1 MRHRRF
7 VFIPLAGLLVVLAVG
22 AFWRESKTPSAASNG
37 PGRSPGG
44 GRSVAFPVK
53 VEPVSTRT
61 VEYAISAVGSVEAF
75 EIVQVTARVPG
86 AVEKIVFREGD
97 NVKKGQ
103 TLVEIEPERYRLAT
117 EEAKAS
123 LEKAKASLAEAE
135 AGRDRRQGANDKTP
149 GLIPGEEIS
158 AWNTRV
164 ATAQAEVG
172 AAQAALELAQ
182 RNARDARAQAP
193 FAGTIQS
200 RNVQTGQ
207 YVEPGALL
215 TTLVRRDPL
224 LVRCQIPEADASRV
238 APGMVARFM
247 VRNDKT
253 EHHARIVAVAGSADL
268 TSRMVPVTAEV
279 TDGGAELRPGAFA
292 EITIPV
298 GSKTEATVAPETAIR
313 PSERGFLAYV
323 VRNGVAEE
331 RVLSLGLRTPDG
343 MVEVR
348 NGLAPNDSLVVRG
361 AEALRNGAAVRIV
374 SDGESMQTGGATPG
388 KSS

>member
-1 MRHRRF
+1 M
-7 VFIPLAGLLVVLAVG
+7 
-22 AFWRESKTPSAASNG
+22 
-37 PGRSPGG
+37 
-44 GRSVAFPVK
+44 AFPVQ
-53 VEPVSTRT
+53 VQPVSTRT

-86 AVEKIVFREGD
+86 AVEKIDFREGD

-117 EEAKAS
+117 EEAKAN

-158 AWNTRV
+158 AWTTRV
-164 ATAQAEVG
+164 ATAEAEVG
-172 AAQAALELAQ
+172 AAQAGLELAQ

-193 FAGTIQS
+193 FAGTIQT

-224 LVRCQIPEADASRV
+224 LLRAQIPEGDASHL
-238 APGMVARFM
+238 APGMIARFK
-247 VRNDKT
+247 VRNEAT
-253 EHHARIVAVAGSADL
+253 EHKARIVAVAGSADL
-268 TSRMVPVTAEV
+268 TSRMVALTAEV
-279 TDGGAELRPGAFA
+279 MDGGPELRPGAFA
-292 EITIPV
+292 EVTIPV
-298 GSKTEATVAPETAIR
+298 GSKAEAIVAPETAIR

-323 VRNGVAEE
+323 VHNGVAEE
-331 RVLSLGLRTPDG
+331 RVLTLGLRTADG

-348 NGLAPNDSLVVRG
+348 SGLSLTDSLVVRG
-361 AEALRNGAAVRIV
+361 AEALRNGAAVRV
-374 SDGESMQTGGATPG
+374 VTADESTPRVNAPAG
-388 KSS
+388 NGP

>member
-1 MRHRRF
+1 
-7 VFIPLAGLLVVLAVG
+7 
-22 AFWRESKTPSAASNG
+22 
-37 PGRSPGG
+37 
-44 GRSVAFPVK
+44 VAFPVK
-53 VEPVSTRT
+53 VQVVSTRT

-86 AVEKIVFREGD
+86 AVEKIQFREGD

-117 EEAKAS
+117 EEANAA

-158 AWNTRV
+158 AWTTRV
-164 ATAQAEVG
+164 ATAKAEVG
-172 AAQAALELAQ
+172 AAQAGVELAE
-182 RNARDARAQAP
+182 RNARDARAEAP

-207 YVEPGALL
+207 YVERGALL

-224 LVRCQIPEADASRV
+224 LVRCQIPESDASHV
-238 APGMVARFM
+238 SPGMTARFT
-247 VRNDKT
+247 VRNDQT
-253 EHHARIVAVAGSADL
+253 EHHAKIVAVAGSADL
-268 TSRMVPVTAEV
+268 TSRMVPITAEV
-279 TDGGAELRPGAFA
+279 TDGGPELRPGSFA

-298 GSKTEATVAPETAIR
+298 GSKAEATVAPETAIR

-331 RVLSLGLRTPDG
+331 RVLTLGLRTPDG

-348 NGLAPNDSLVVRG
+348 SGLSLNDSLVVRG

-374 SDGESMQTGGATPG
+374 SEGESAGQKGTASGTGP
-388 KSS
+388 

>member
-1 MRHRRF
+1 MRQRRS
-7 VFIPLAGLLVVLAVG
+7 VFLSLLGLLVVLAIG
-22 AFWRESKTPSAASNG
+22 AFWRESRTTSAAPTG
-37 PGRSPGG
+37 RKPGA
-44 GRSVAFPVK
+44 GRIAAFPVK
-53 VEPVSTRT
+53 VEPVATRT

-75 EIVQVTARVPG
+75 EIVQVTARVAG
-86 AVEKIVFREGD
+86 AVEKIQFREGD
-97 NVKKGQ
+97 NVRKGQ

-117 EEAKAS
+117 EEANAE

-158 AWNTRV
+158 AWSTRV

-172 AAQAALELAQ
+172 AAQAALELSQ
-182 RNARDARAQAP
+182 RNARDARPEAP

-207 YVEPGALL
+207 YVTPGTLL

-224 LVRCQIPEADASRV
+224 LIRCQIPEGDASHLST
-238 APGMVARFM
+238 GMGVRFT
-247 VRNDKT
+247 VRNGQT

-279 TDGGAELRPGAFA
+279 TDSGPELRPGAFA

-298 GSKTEATVAPETAIR
+298 GSKAEATVAPETAIR

-331 RVLSLGLRTPDG
+331 RVLTLGLRTPDG
-343 MVEVR
+343 MVEVKS
-348 NGLAPNDSLVVRG
+348 GLSPIDSLVVRG
-361 AEALRNGAAVRIV
+361 AEALRNGAKVRV
-374 SDGESMQTGGATPG
+374 VTEADSTQQPPPAPG
-388 KSS
+388 KGS

>member
-7 VFIPLAGLLVVLAVG
+7 VIVPLLGLLVVLAIG
-22 AFWRESKTPSAASNG
+22 AFWRESKTPSGAPKGAG
-37 PGRSPGG
+37 HTQGRM
-44 GRSVAFPVK
+44 VAFPVK
-53 VEPVSTRT
+53 VETVSTRT
-61 VEYAISAVGSVEAF
+61 VEYAITAVGSVEAF

-86 AVEKIVFREGD
+86 AIEKIHFREGD

-103 TLVEIEPERYRLAT
+103 TLAEIEPERYRLAS
-117 EEAKAS
+117 EEAKAA

-135 AGRDRRQGANDKTP
+135 VGRDRRQGANEKTP

-158 AWNTRV
+158 AWSTRV

-172 AAQAALELAQ
+172 AAEAAMELAQ
-182 RNARDARAQAP
+182 RNARDARAEAP

-207 YVEPGALL
+207 YVAPGALL

-224 LVRCQIPEADASRV
+224 LVRCQIPESDAAHVS
-238 APGMVARFM
+238 PGMVVRFT
-247 VRNDKT
+247 VRNDQK

-279 TDGGAELRPGAFA
+279 SDGGPELRPGAFA

-298 GSKTEATVAPETAIR
+298 GSKAEATVAPETAIR

-331 RVLSLGLRTPDG
+331 RVLTLGLRTPDG

-348 NGLAPNDSLVVRG
+348 SGLALNDSLVVRG
-361 AEALRNGAAVRIV
+361 AEALRSGAAVRIV
-374 SDGESMQTGGATPG
+374 TDAEPVQKSGAPSG
-388 KSS
+388 SGS

>member
-1 MRHRRF
+1 
-7 VFIPLAGLLVVLAVG
+7 
-22 AFWRESKTPSAASNG
+22 
-37 PGRSPGG
+37 
-44 GRSVAFPVK
+44 
-53 VEPVSTRT
+53 
-61 VEYAISAVGSVEAF
+61 
-75 EIVQVTARVPG
+75 
-86 AVEKIVFREGD
+86 VEKIQFREGD
-97 NVKKGQ
+97 NVRKGQ

-117 EEAKAS
+117 EEAKAT

-158 AWNTRV
+158 AWTTRV

-172 AAQAALELAQ
+172 FAQAGLELAQ
-182 RNARDARAQAP
+182 RNARDARAEAP

-224 LVRCQIPEADASRV
+224 LVRCQIPESDASHLT
-238 APGMVARFM
+238 PGMMARFT
-247 VRNDKT
+247 VRNDQT
-253 EHHARIVAVAGSADL
+253 QHHARIVAVAGSADL

-279 TDGGAELRPGAFA
+279 TDPGPELRPGAFA

-298 GSKTEATVAPETAIR
+298 GSKAEATVAPETAIR

-323 VRNGVAEE
+323 VRNGMAEE
-331 RVLSLGLRTPDG
+331 RVLTLGLRTPDG
-343 MVEVR
+343 MVEVKS
-348 NGLAPNDSLVVRG
+348 GLAMGDSLVVRG

-374 SDGESMQTGGATPG
+374 PDGESVQTGGT
-388 KSS
+388 SSGTGS

>member
-1 MRHRRF
+1 MRQRRF
-7 VFIPLAGLLVVLAVG
+7 IIFPLLGLLIVLVIG
-22 AFWRESKTPSAASNG
+22 SIWRESKTTPVATRAK
-37 PGRSPGG
+37 GG
-44 GRSVAFPVK
+44 GRMVAFPVK
-53 VEPVSTRT
+53 AEPVSTRT

-75 EIVQVTARVPG
+75 EIVQVTARVRG
-86 AVEKIVFREGD
+86 AVEKIQFREGD

-117 EEAKAS
+117 EEAKAT

-158 AWNTRV
+158 AWTTRV

-172 AAQAALELAQ
+172 FAQAGLELAQ
-182 RNARDARAQAP
+182 RNARDARAEAP

-224 LVRCQIPEADASRV
+224 LVRCQIPESDASHLT
-238 APGMVARFM
+238 PGMMARFT
-247 VRNDKT
+247 VRNDQT
-253 EHHARIVAVAGSADL
+253 QHHARIVAVAGSADL

-279 TDGGAELRPGAFA
+279 TDPGPELRPGAFA

-298 GSKTEATVAPETAIR
+298 GSKAEATVAPETAIR

-323 VRNGVAEE
+323 VRNGMAEE
-331 RVLSLGLRTPDG
+331 RVLTLGLRTPDG
-343 MVEVR
+343 MVEVKS
-348 NGLAPNDSLVVRG
+348 GLAMGDSLVVRG

-374 SDGESMQTGGATPG
+374 PDGESVQTGGT
-388 KSS
+388 SSGTGS

>member
-1 MRHRRF
+1 M
-7 VFIPLAGLLVVLAVG
+7 
-22 AFWRESKTPSAASNG
+22 
-37 PGRSPGG
+37 
-44 GRSVAFPVK
+44 AFPVK

-61 VEYAISAVGSVEAF
+61 VEYAITAVGSVEAF

-86 AVEKIVFREGD
+86 AVEKIQFREGD

-117 EEAKAS
+117 EEAKAAV
-123 LEKAKASLAEAE
+123 EKAKASLAEAE

-172 AAQAALELAQ
+172 AADAALELAQ

-207 YVEPGALL
+207 YVTPGNLL

-224 LVRCQIPEADASRV
+224 LVRCQIPESDA
-238 APGMVARFM
+238 AHITPGMVARFT
-247 VRNDKT
+247 VRNVQK

-279 TDGGAELRPGAFA
+279 TDGGPELRPGAFA

-298 GSKTEATVAPETAIR
+298 GSKTEATVAPEAAIR

-323 VRNGVAEE
+323 VRNGTAEE
-331 RVLSLGLRTPDG
+331 RVLTLGLRTPDG
-343 MVEVR
+343 MVEVK
-348 NGLAPNDSLVVRG
+348 NGLSSTDSLVVRG
-361 AEALRNGAAVRIV
+361 AEALRNGAKVRIV
-374 SDGESMQTGGATPG
+374 TEADSTGQQPPVPG
-388 KSS
+388 KTS

>member
-1 MRHRRF
+1 
-7 VFIPLAGLLVVLAVG
+7 LLGLLVVLVIG
-22 AFWRESKTPSAASNG
+22 ALWHESKTPSTASSSKA
-37 PGRSPGG
+37 PGR
-44 GRSVAFPVK
+44 GRMMAFPVK

-86 AVEKIVFREGD
+86 AIERIQFREGD

-103 TLVEIEPERYRLAT
+103 TLIEIEPERYQLAT
-117 EEAKAS
+117 EEAKAA

-158 AWNTRV
+158 AWSTRV
-164 ATAQAEVG
+164 TTAQAEVG
-172 AAQAALELAQ
+172 AAEAGLELAK
-182 RNARDARAQAP
+182 RNARDARAEAP

-207 YVEPGALL
+207 YVAPGALL

-224 LVRCQIPEADASRV
+224 LVRCQIPEGDAAHV
-238 APGMVARFM
+238 TPGMVARFT
-247 VRNDKT
+247 VRNDQR

-268 TSRMVPVTAEV
+268 TSRMVPITAEV
-279 TDGGAELRPGAFA
+279 TDSGPELRPGAFA

-298 GSKTEATVAPETAIR
+298 GSKAEATVAPETAIR

-331 RVLSLGLRTPDG
+331 RVLTLGLRTPDG

-348 NGLAPNDSLVVRG
+348 NGLSPNDSLVVRG
-361 AEALRNGAAVRIV
+361 AEALRNGAKVRVVTEGEAVQ
-374 SDGESMQTGGATPG
+374 QTPTAPG
-388 KSS
+388 NGS

>member
-1 MRHRRF
+1 MRQRRF
-7 VFIPLAGLLVVLAVG
+7 IIFPLLGLLIVLVIG
-22 AFWRESKTPSAASNG
+22 SIWRESKTTPVATRAK
-37 PGRSPGG
+37 GG
-44 GRSVAFPVK
+44 GRMVAFPVK
-53 VEPVSTRT
+53 AEPVSTRT

-75 EIVQVTARVPG
+75 EIVQVTARVRG
-86 AVEKIVFREGD
+86 AVEKIQFREGD
-97 NVKKGQ
+97 NVRKGQ

-117 EEAKAS
+117 EEAKAT

-158 AWNTRV
+158 AWTTRV

-172 AAQAALELAQ
+172 FAQAGLELAQ
-182 RNARDARAQAP
+182 RNARDARAEAP

-224 LVRCQIPEADASRV
+224 LVRCQIPESDASHLTT
-238 APGMVARFM
+238 GMMARFT
-247 VRNDKT
+247 VRNDQT
-253 EHHARIVAVAGSADL
+253 QHHARIVAVAGSADL

-279 TDGGAELRPGAFA
+279 TDPGPELRPGAFA

-298 GSKTEATVAPETAIR
+298 GSKAEATVAPETAIR

-323 VRNGVAEE
+323 VRNGMAEE
-331 RVLSLGLRTPDG
+331 RVLTLGLRTPDG
-343 MVEVR
+343 MVEVKS
-348 NGLAPNDSLVVRG
+348 GLAMGDSLVVRG

-374 SDGESMQTGGATPG
+374 PDGESVQTGGT
-388 KSS
+388 SSGTGS

>member
-1 MRHRRF
+1 VRQRRF
-7 VFIPLAGLLVVLAVG
+7 IIFPLLGLLIVLVIG
-22 AFWRESKTPSAASNG
+22 SIWRESKTTPVATRAK
-37 PGRSPGG
+37 GG
-44 GRSVAFPVK
+44 GRMVAFPVK
-53 VEPVSTRT
+53 AEPVSTRT

-75 EIVQVTARVPG
+75 EIVQVTARVRG
-86 AVEKIVFREGD
+86 AVEKIQFREGD
-97 NVKKGQ
+97 NVRKGQ

-117 EEAKAS
+117 EEAKAT

-158 AWNTRV
+158 AWTTRV

-172 AAQAALELAQ
+172 FAQAGLELAQ
-182 RNARDARAQAP
+182 RNARDARAEAP

-224 LVRCQIPEADASRV
+224 LVRCQIPESDASHLT
-238 APGMVARFM
+238 PGMMARFT
-247 VRNDKT
+247 VRNDQT
-253 EHHARIVAVAGSADL
+253 QHHARIVAVAGSADL

-279 TDGGAELRPGAFA
+279 TDPGPELRPGAFA

-298 GSKTEATVAPETAIR
+298 GSKAEATVAPETAIR

-323 VRNGVAEE
+323 VRNGMAEE
-331 RVLSLGLRTPDG
+331 RVLTLGLRTPDG
-343 MVEVR
+343 MVEVKS
-348 NGLAPNDSLVVRG
+348 GLAMGDSLVVRG

-374 SDGESMQTGGATPG
+374 PDGESVQTGGT
-388 KSS
+388 SSGTGS

>member
-1 MRHRRF
+1 MRQRRF
-7 VFIPLAGLLVVLAVG
+7 IIFPLLGLLIVLVIG
-22 AFWRESKTPSAASNG
+22 SIWRESKTTPVATRAK
-37 PGRSPGG
+37 GG
-44 GRSVAFPVK
+44 GRMVAFPVK
-53 VEPVSTRT
+53 AEPVSTRT

-75 EIVQVTARVPG
+75 EIVQVTARVRG
-86 AVEKIVFREGD
+86 AVEKIQFREGD
-97 NVKKGQ
+97 NVRKGQ

-117 EEAKAS
+117 EEAKAT

-158 AWNTRV
+158 AWTTRV

-172 AAQAALELAQ
+172 FAQAGLELAQ
-182 RNARDARAQAP
+182 RNARDARAEAP

-224 LVRCQIPEADASRV
+224 LVRCQIPESDASHLT
-238 APGMVARFM
+238 PGMMARFT
-247 VRNDKT
+247 VRNDQT
-253 EHHARIVAVAGSADL
+253 QHHARIVAVAGSADL

-279 TDGGAELRPGAFA
+279 TDPGPELRPGAFA

-298 GSKTEATVAPETAIR
+298 GSKAEATVAPETAIR

-323 VRNGVAEE
+323 VRNGMAEE
-331 RVLSLGLRTPDG
+331 RVLTLGLRTPDG
-343 MVEVR
+343 MVEVKS
-348 NGLAPNDSLVVRG
+348 GLAMGDSLVVRG

-374 SDGESMQTGGATPG
+374 PDGESVQTGGT
-388 KSS
+388 SSGTGS

>member
-1 MRHRRF
+1 MRDRRF
-7 VFIPLAGLLVVLAVG
+7 VILPLLGLLVVLAIG
-22 AFWRESKTPSAASNG
+22 GLWRESKTPSATPKGA
-37 PGRSPGG
+37 GRTQGA
-44 GRSVAFPVK
+44 VAFPVK
-53 VEPVSTRT
+53 VETISTRT
-61 VEYAISAVGSVEAF
+61 VEYAITAVGSVEAF

-86 AVEKIVFREGD
+86 AVEKIHFREGD

-103 TLVEIEPERYRLAT
+103 TLAEIEPERYRLAA

-123 LEKAKASLAEAE
+123 LEIAKASLAEAE
-135 AGRDRRQGANDKTP
+135 AGRDRRQGANEKTP

-158 AWNTRV
+158 AWTTRV

-172 AAQAALELAQ
+172 AAEAALQQAQ
-182 RNARDARAQAP
+182 RNARDARAEAP

-207 YVEPGALL
+207 YVAPGALL

-224 LVRCQIPEADASRV
+224 LVRCQIPESDAAHVS
-238 APGMVARFM
+238 PGMMVRFT
-247 VRNDKT
+247 VRNDQK
-253 EHHARIVAVAGSADL
+253 ERHARIVAVAGSADL

-298 GSKTEATVAPETAIR
+298 GSKAEATVAPETAIR

-331 RVLSLGLRTPDG
+331 RVLTLGLRTPDG

-348 NGLAPNDSLVVRG
+348 SGLSLNDSLVVRG

-374 SDGESMQTGGATPG
+374 SDGEPGEKSAATPG
-388 KSS
+388 NGT